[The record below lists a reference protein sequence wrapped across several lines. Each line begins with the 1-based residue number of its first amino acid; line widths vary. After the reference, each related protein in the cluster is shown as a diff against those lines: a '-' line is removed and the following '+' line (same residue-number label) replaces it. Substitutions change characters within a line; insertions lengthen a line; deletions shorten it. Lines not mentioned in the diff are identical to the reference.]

1 MTEPAQRILSGDF
14 RALAR
19 AATWIENRTPEAE
32 PLLRE
37 LFPHTGRALILGITG
52 APGSGKS
59 TLCDRLTHVLRSE
72 DKKVAVLA
80 VDPSSPY
87 TGGALLGDRIRMQR
101 HHADPGVFIRSMATR
116 GWLGGLARAATEMT
130 MLLDAAGFDV
140 VIVETVG
147 VGQDEVDIARLAG
160 VTIVVLTPGSGDDV
174 QTLKAGIMEIAQVFA
189 INKADLPGAEKLEKD
204 LKATLA
210 LAQSEDGRAQK
221 EMPEIVPTVANE
233 GQGMDHL
240 LAAVG
245 RYRERG
251 ENSAHAA
258 EIWSLRL
265 REMLRERLLDKFR
278 SEDFLEAGSDV
289 AAHKRDPYQIV
300 KDWAEPGLAIDH
312 LFLIDHLGVAVRSID
327 TALNFYRDQLGLSP
341 GPRETV
347 AEEKVDVSMLPLG
360 GARIE
365 LLEASSPDSVI
376 AKFIEKRGE
385 GLHHVALKVPDLNA
399 AVERLRAQGA
409 RLLNEPRQ
417 GAGGHT
423 YVFVHPSSAGGV
435 LLELI
440 QS

>member
-14 RALAR
+14 RTLAR
-19 AATWIENRTPEAE
+19 TATWIENRTPEAE

-59 TLCDRLTHVLRSE
+59 TLCDQLTRVLRSQE
-72 DKKVAVLA
+72 KKVAVLA
-80 VDPSSPY
+80 IDSSSPY

-101 HHADPGVFIRSMATR
+101 HHADSGVFIRSVATR

-130 MLLDAAGFDV
+130 MLLDSAGFDV
-140 VIVETVG
+140 IIVETVG

-160 VTIVVLTPGSGDDV
+160 VTILVLTPGSGDDV

-210 LAQSEDGRAQK
+210 LAHGWI
-221 EMPEIVPTVANE
+221 PEIVPTVANDGKGIDE
-233 GQGMDHL
+233 L
-240 LAAVG
+240 LAAIE
-245 RYRERG
+245 RYRERP
-251 ENSAHAA
+251 ENSARAA
-258 EIWSLRL
+258 EIWSQRL
-265 REMLRERLLDKFR
+265 KEMLREQLLDKFR
-278 SEDFLEAGSDV
+278 NEDFLAAGRDV

-300 KDWAEPGLAIDH
+300 KEWVEPHGFAIDH
-312 LFLIDHLGVAVRSID
+312 LGIAVRSID
-327 TALNFYRDQLGLSP
+327 TALKFYRDQLGLAANS
-341 GPRETV
+341 REAV
-347 AEEKVDVSMLPLG
+347 PHEKVEVAMLPLG
-360 GARIE
+360 SPRIE

-376 AKFIEKRGE
+376 AKFIDQRGE

-423 YVFVHPSSAGGV
+423 YVFVHPSSTGGV